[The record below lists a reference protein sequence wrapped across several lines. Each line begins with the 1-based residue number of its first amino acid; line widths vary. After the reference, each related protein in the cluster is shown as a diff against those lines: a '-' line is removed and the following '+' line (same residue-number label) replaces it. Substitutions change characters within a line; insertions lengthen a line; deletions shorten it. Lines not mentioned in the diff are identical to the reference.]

1 MGDDVGCHS
10 HLKTATCGSPRH
22 ASKASWGNLKPK
34 AGLLPPPA
42 ASTTTPDGVSHKGI
56 RNWTQRLLA
65 NKNIRYLLY
74 YLCLASQSIHL
85 YIPISFPYL
94 EDHAMWLCFAY
105 DSATSWSRTFAFSA
119 LLLGVSV
126 GSSAL
131 RVEHPQTSQFI
142 RTETW
147 ATHEWKLS
155 IHNWFHTPSNLRLG
169 SKPQSWSHPW
179 RFCFCL
185 E

>member
-74 YLCLASQSIHL
+74 YLCLASINPSICT
-85 YIPISFPYL
+85 SPYL
-94 EDHAMWLCFAY
+94 SLTLRIMPCGFVSPMILP
-105 DSATSWSRTFAFSA
+105 SA

-179 RFCFCL
+179 RFCSCL